1 MNKTVFFPTNNI
13 GKFERYKNAFQKA
26 GFEYNRYL
34 QDENGESIKVE
45 VNEDG
50 KTTRENAEKKAKAY
64 YIEYKKKLPRTDF
77 AIITTDEALHIEGL
91 PDDEQPGLFVR
102 RFQGLNGSR
111 ATDEE
116 VVERYTSFVKK
127 IGGHAKAKWKY
138 SLVMYEGNEISDL
151 EWEEP
156 VIFSDKPHLPITK
169 GYPLNNI
176 TVVDRN
182 DDGEEVMLSDLSP
195 ERREIYLAQY
205 TSKVV
210 ELVKNKMEVKEK
222 RVTII

>member
-26 GFEYNRYL
+26 GVEYYRYL
-34 QDENGESIKVE
+34 QDENGENIKVE

-64 YIEYKKKLPRTDF
+64 YNEYKKKLPKTDF
-77 AIITTDEALHIEGL
+77 AIITSDEALHIDGL
-91 PDDEQPGLFVR
+91 QDNEQPGLFVR

-127 IGGHAKAKWKY
+127 IGGHAKAKLKY
-138 SLVMYEGNEISDL
+138 SFVMYEGNKFYDL

-156 VIFSDKPHLPITK
+156 VLFSDKPHLPITK

-176 TVVDRN
+176 TIVDRN
-182 DDGEEVMLSDLSP
+182 NDGEEIMLSDLTQ
-195 ERREIYLAQY
+195 EKREMYLAQY
-205 TSKVV
+205 TGKVV
-210 ELVKNKMEVKEK
+210 DLVKNKMKVKTK
-222 RVTII
+222 